1 MTESK
6 LKYYLFIITVFLM
19 ISFYAQNLININQP
33 PFSSNINYTK
43 SSSSQLSFSGYYR
56 FLGYVRN
63 QKEVFPNNSGKTLAI
78 LSGDQF
84 REPMLLLKLK
94 ALTAN
99 KISVGADFML
109 NSLYK
114 GPENENNNLTLELGI
129 NLRTSFKSKYGK
141 FNLSSG
147 GVNWYRQSRLTVW
160 GNRTFNRQSLYHRRP
175 QTRLTN
181 TPELRYKSYY
191 DSGLIDDGLRY
202 GNRAF
207 QGVFLQGQDLPL
219 DFSFKGVI
227 GKTPFNRSNFN
238 ELSTNYTSCFQINKK
253 INDFNIAY
261 HFLNSTNLVDTISYA
276 LRTYSIN
283 TVEFSQKW
291 KSLYFSIEGGLG
303 TYDSPENNSEFGEA
317 IIANFKTSKNKKIP
331 IDFQAYRIAPE
342 FVNLTGNFL
351 NTTVLEVF
359 PNVGANNRAT
369 TIRPQF
375 NSPIIGLG
383 NHTNNRQ
390 GISVNAEHS
399 FKKLKINAGIG
410 ISAEIDTS
418 AASLS
423 YRYNVNSET
432 LSRLYLFARD
442 WGPYNNL
449 NSTYRNIFEN
459 VDLVDTNNNGLA
471 NFRKYFNNIE
481 LQAKYN
487 GSLMNHQFYIFLLTR
502 FNSCSKS
509 FSTLPKYNLEML
521 ISQLSNEIDLSLEI
535 NENTYMV
542 LNIGIERIIGNNLT
556 ERGDNN
562 SSLGSPINLINH
574 FFNENS
580 VRNFERNQRNSL
592 IGCGI
597 DYKIGDNAMLFLRQ
611 NFYKY
616 YDPNFE
622 FNNLKGTE
630 TMLELKFLF

>member
-291 KSLYFSIEGGLG
+291 KSFYFSVEGGLG
-303 TYDSPENNSEFGEA
+303 TYDSPENNFEFGEA
-317 IIANFKTSKNKKIP
+317 IIANLKTSKNKKIP

-410 ISAEIDTS
+410 VSAEIDTS

-502 FNSCSKS
+502 FNTCSKS
-509 FSTLPKYNLEML
+509 FSPLPKYNLEML